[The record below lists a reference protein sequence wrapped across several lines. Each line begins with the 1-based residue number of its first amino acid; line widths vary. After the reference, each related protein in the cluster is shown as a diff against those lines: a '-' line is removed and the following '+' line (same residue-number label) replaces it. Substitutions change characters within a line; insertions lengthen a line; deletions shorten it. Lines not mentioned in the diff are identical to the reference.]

1 MDERKQLKRSGDGA
15 LLGGVCAGIGVR
27 LDIDPA
33 LIRVAAIIATF
44 VTGGLGMIIYSLLWL
59 MLPVTPK
66 TRKSEDDFKET
77 SRNAWLIGAG
87 FGVVT
92 LGLLFIFRE
101 VGLWWSDAL
110 VWPVVL
116 AAAGAGLLWRQFSGP
131 SDSAGNDS
139 GGDGVPGEPPAWAT
153 TSETIQPREGSG
165 STLPPGRRQ
174 SRPGRGFGPYR
185 GAFGLAL
192 VIGAGVL
199 FLYIN
204 GVFDR
209 AGNAALLALTV
220 IVVLALVL
228 APLWVR
234 LGRNLGRERA
244 ERIRSQERAEVA
256 AHLHDSVLQTLA
268 LMQKKSDDPR
278 QVSTLARRQERELRD
293 WLSGKTGTEA
303 ETSLASALEA
313 AAAEVEDR
321 HGVPIDAVTVGDRPL
336 DERGAALVAASREAM
351 TNAVRYAG
359 DAGTIRLYGE
369 ITDGET
375 KVFVRDRGQGFDL
388 ESVPE
393 DRRGVRD
400 SILGRMK
407 LNGGFA
413 EVRSTEGEGTEIEL
427 TMETK

>member
-1 MDERKQLKRSGDGA
+1 MDERRKLKRNADAA

-27 LDIDPA
+27 LDVDPA
-33 LIRVAAIIATF
+33 LVRVAWICATLIS
-44 VTGGLGMIIYSLLWL
+44 GGLGTIVYGVLWVI
-59 MLPVTPK
+59 LPATP
-66 TRKSEDDFKET
+66 RARRSAEDCDET

-87 FGVVT
+87 FGVIA
-92 LGLLFIFRE
+92 LGLLFIMRE

-110 VWPVVL
+110 VWPAVL
-116 AAAGAGLLWRQFSGP
+116 GAAGAGLLWRQFSGP
-131 SDSAGNDS
+131 SGPDAED
-139 GGDGVPGEPPAWAT
+139 GGLDGS
-153 TSETIQPREGSG
+153 SETRSWAASSESTHPKAGSG
-165 STLPPGRRQ
+165 SENARQ
-174 SRPGRGFGPYR
+174 RGQNRPGRGFGPYR
-185 GAFGLAL
+185 GVFGLAL
-192 VIGAGVL
+192 VIGAAVL

-204 GVFDR
+204 GAFDR

-228 APLWVR
+228 APLWAR

-313 AAAEVEDR
+313 AAADVEER
-321 HGVPIDAVTVGDRPL
+321 HGVPIDAVTVGDRPME
-336 DERGAALVAASREAM
+336 ERGGALVAASREAM

-359 DAGTIRLYGE
+359 DAGTVRLYAE

-375 KVFVRDRGQGFDL
+375 KVFVRDRGPGFDL

-400 SILGRMK
+400 SILGRMER
-407 LNGGFA
+407 NGGSA
-413 EVRSTEGEGTEIEL
+413 EVRSTAGEGTEIEL